1 MAGRRKVCVWIP
13 EELYEAI
20 LAIAPLKARKVRGSI
35 QELLIEAIRD
45 YVEKAKGS

>member
-1 MAGRRKVCVWIP
+1 MARRKVCVWLP

>member
-1 MAGRRKVCVWIP
+1 MARRKVCVWLP

-35 QELLIEAIRD
+35 QELLVEIIRE
-45 YVEKAKGS
+45 YVERERGG